1 MQTPPNTGLER
12 STDWIQNPTKFKLR
26 EAKYFLDKAKE
37 VYSAYVGD
45 NTAENRDA
53 LLFVLDAFFS
63 AARSITFYMQ
73 EQYKGKSGFDDW
85 YSDKQT
91 YMKSDDELKFLNE
104 LRICFIHIKM
114 PTISTIRETS
124 SKFHSY
130 KVYADD
136 HPLKETESQVS
147 DMKPFGPFSTQ
158 AKTLDVIFDPDIYPA
173 NSGLKTILEVLPFCG
188 RQLKKYKN
196 LVDECESHF
205 K

>member
-1 MQTPPNTGLER
+1 MQK
-12 STDWIQNPTKFKLR
+12 Q
-26 EAKYFLDKAKE
+26 
-37 VYSAYVGD
+37 YS
-45 NTAENRDA
+45 
-53 LLFVLDAFFS
+53 S
-63 AARSITFYMQ
+63 
-73 EQYKGKSGFDDW
+73 KSGFDDW
-85 YSDKQT
+85 YSYKQT
-91 YMKSDDELKFLNE
+91 DMKSDDELKFLNKV
-104 LRICFIHIKM
+104 RICFIHIRP

-130 KVYADD
+130 TAYADD

-147 DMKPFGPFSTQ
+147 DMTPFGPFSTQ